1 MQSRQR
7 DGQTPSR
14 ACVCVP
20 FVPLPS
26 MLGANPARAVD
37 ASRGAWKRSTGA
49 FQSTSKDAGTGSR
62 GASEPALSLQPTHS
76 LAKRSRRRPR
86 ASATQRSKRLY
97 PVGNRQHHNSASE
110 AATKRRNSKNRSL
123 SHSLIQTRQTTMS
136 LETWIGLARNGLCVV
151 ADTLPCLLYTSPSPR
166 DTERSRMPSSA

>member
-20 FVPLPS
+20 FVPLPLDAATRHARS
-26 MLGANPARAVD
+26 TLLEAPGSVHGDVSKHKQGCWDGFSRRLGASLSHCSPRT
-37 ASRGAWKRSTGA
+37 AS
-49 FQSTSKDAGTGSR
+49 Q
-62 GASEPALSLQPTHS
+62 
-76 LAKRSRRRPR
+76 KRSRRRPR

-123 SHSLIQTRQTTMS
+123 SLTHTDKTD
-136 LETWIGLARNGLCVV
+136 NHV
-151 ADTLPCLLYTSPSPR
+151 PR
-166 DTERSRMPSSA
+166 DLDRISTERPLRRRRHAAGRVRPVRLF